1 MASITIRDLP
11 DSLMERIRMLSTRH
25 RRSMNSE
32 LLLLIEKA
40 LEQKETASMGPTETI
55 APETQVELWL
65 QLAGSWKDGRSTEEI
80 IEEIY
85 ASRTKGRS
93 VPL

>member
-11 DSLMERIRMLSTRH
+11 DSVLEKVRILSKKH

-32 LLLLIEKA
+32 LLLLIESG
-40 LEQKETASMGPTETI
+40 LEHGEERATRGSGVLT
-55 APETQVELWL
+55 PEMQSELWR
-65 QLAGSWKDGRSTEEI
+65 QLAGTWEDDRSTEEI

-85 ASRTKGRS
+85 RSRTKGRPVS
-93 VPL
+93 L

>member
-11 DSLMERIRMLSTRH
+11 DSVLEKVRILSKKH

-32 LLLLIEKA
+32 LLLLIERG
-40 LEQKETASMGPTETI
+40 LEHGEEWARKGSGGLP
-55 APETQVELWL
+55 PEMQSELWL
-65 QLAGSWKDGRSTEEI
+65 QLAGSWEDDRSTEEI

-85 ASRTKGRS
+85 ASRTKGRPVS
-93 VPL
+93 L